1 MGGAGQ
7 LAAPDTGVFYSL
19 RHLIETLWLCCPSLD
34 GAFIRRCFYRR
45 GLRLETYSAK
55 TGRPQ
60 SEKLD

>member
-1 MGGAGQ
+1 MGGVGK
-7 LAAPDTGVFYSL
+7 LAAPDTGVFFSL
-19 RHLIETLWLCCPSLD
+19 RHLIETLT
-34 GAFIRRCFYRR
+34 ITRRGPYSTLLQTL